1 MITSPEK
8 SAKIIYKAIKSKKE
22 ITDWAY
28 EQFDIYGVRKP
39 ETYTSEELKYLT
51 PHVPSDI
58 IDEPF
63 SRSEAKAI

>member
-1 MITSPEK
+1 MK
-8 SAKIIYKAIKSKKE
+8 FKSKKE

-51 PHVPSDI
+51 TDVPPDF
-58 IDEPF
+58 IDEHVRKRNGRRTNRPHG
-63 SRSEAKAI
+63 K